1 MSNNA
6 EYTCNFKTT
15 ARKLNRIKIKDVLD
29 KADENNTQLISI
41 PIPKFRTDLKAP
53 DVKIDGLDSDSGED
67 SISLLKTT
75 LESMVFEDEELK
87 GYYEGLKTRLNKK
100 KIDEIYS
107 IVTANIPY
115 GSLKRSLR
123 KTSSKQYSLK
133 DTKTFSIG
141 KTAKSLKIEKTPR
154 DNPSFIQE
162 TLIDE
167 PDDTQTSELLV
178 PENNSSVISS
188 QKNASDEQDNSSQLS
203 FDIVEKNTE
212 KSKQDDINLKIA
224 FDMISGDD
232 EDLSEYDDEKEDIEN
247 ESSEKN
253 KNSQRKKAVS
263 SFFSSM
269 FRYRTTNED
278 EIRDEEKEQDSN
290 DEYNGFE
297 YNSVEDKQEAEKL
310 LKDSVYLSLKKLGLA
325 CLLFLFFIAL
335 KYFSVENEIFAKYI
349 SYSRYGVLYIL
360 FEIQLLF
367 LGVFIHKGAFIN
379 GIKSFLT
386 GKFSSDSVFAATTI
400 FASAHSIFSIFAS
413 NEKIVLF
420 NAIPILMSLYIG
432 ISTYLKNK
440 KNLSCFKIISTD
452 KEKFAAAE
460 LSPASKEASSFYS
473 YLLEDSDV
481 YTVSKSRFVS
491 SFFKRISK
499 KPKSEDILNAI
510 IPGVFF
516 ISTIIFSI
524 CFFYGKMS
532 VYDSF
537 TALTAFILSAMPAAS
552 FFVIS
557 IPLVSANRICNKID
571 SAIIGE
577 SVAEEYANAS
587 VISFEDIE
595 LFPPDKVTMKDM
607 KVYHNMRIDQIV
619 VELAKLFS
627 HIGGPLKDFFAQS
640 VNDVFEEH
648 NVIKVL
654 ESSEN
659 GIMIAADGNDYYL
672 GNGAFMRSHGLS
684 YDEDEE
690 DQKYE
695 RTGGSVMV
703 FGANSVVAAK
713 FYFRYVPQ
721 KGFKKLLE
729 HMYKSGLCIGI
740 KTLDPNINNDLL
752 YYHSDGS
759 QCPISILKS
768 SAPEEITSKVS
779 SVDSGI
785 ISNRSLGAFLKAFMT
800 CDKARHSIKS
810 NGIIMLTG
818 SALTSIMM
826 IFISITGGIVNFSPT
841 HAFILQLLWS
851 MAVFI
856 LSFWK

>member
-29 KADENNTQLISI
+29 KANENNVQLISI

-53 DVKIDGLDSDSGED
+53 DVKINIPDSDAGED

-100 KIDEIYS
+100 KIDEIYG

-115 GSLKRSLR
+115 GSLKRSLK

-141 KTAKSLKIEKTPR
+141 KTAKPLKMENTLK

-162 TLIDE
+162 TLTDE
-167 PDDTQTSELLV
+167 QDDTKTSELLIL
-178 PENNSSVISS
+178 ENTSSVLAS
-188 QKNASDEQDNSSQLS
+188 QKNVSDEQDNSSQLS
-203 FDIVEKNTE
+203 FDIIEKNIE

-224 FDMISGDD
+224 FDMISGNDD
-232 EDLSEYDDEKEDIEN
+232 EDLSEFEDEEEDIKS
-247 ESSEKN
+247 ESSE
-253 KNSQRKKAVS
+253 NSKSKKAVS

-269 FRYRTTNED
+269 FRYRATNED
-278 EIRDEEKEQDSN
+278 EINDEEKEQDAN

-297 YNSVEDKQEAEKL
+297 YNSIEDKQEAEKL
-310 LKDSVYLSLKKLGLA
+310 LKDSISLSLKKLVLA
-325 CLLFLFFIAL
+325 CILFLFFIAV

-349 SYSRYGVLYIL
+349 SYPRYGVLYIL
-360 FEIQLLF
+360 AEIQLLF
-367 LGVFIHKGAFIN
+367 LAVFIHKGAFIN
-379 GIKSFLT
+379 GIKSFIT
-386 GKFSSDSVFAATTI
+386 GKFSSDSVFSSTTI
-400 FASAHSIFSIFAS
+400 FASVHSIFSIFFS
-413 NEKIVLF
+413 NEKIMLF
-420 NAIPILMSLYIG
+420 NTIPILMSLYIG

-440 KNLSCFKIISTD
+440 KNLSCFKIISTE
-452 KEKFAAAE
+452 KEKFAATE
-460 LSPASKEASSFYS
+460 LSSASKEASSFYS

-481 YTVSKSRFVS
+481 YTVSKSQFVS

-516 ISTIIFSI
+516 ISTIIFAI

-532 VYDSF
+532 FYNSF
-537 TALTAFILSAMPAAS
+537 TALTAFIMSAMPAAS

-557 IPLVSANRICNKID
+557 IPLVSANKICNKID

-587 VISFEDIE
+587 VISFEDRE

-619 VELAKLFS
+619 EELAKLFS
-627 HIGGPLKDFFAQS
+627 HIGGPLKEFFAQS
-640 VNDVFEEH
+640 VNDIFEEH
-648 NVIKVL
+648 NVIKIL

-684 YDEDEE
+684 YNEDEE

-695 RTGGSVMV
+695 RTGGSIMV

-713 FYFRYVPQ
+713 FYFKYVPQ

-729 HMYKSGLCIGI
+729 NMYKSGLCIGI

-752 YYHSDGS
+752 YYHADGS

-768 SAPEEITSKVS
+768 SAPEEITSKVP

-818 SALTSIMM
+818 SVLTSIMM
-826 IFISITGGIVNFSPT
+826 VFISITGGIVNFSPT
-841 HAFILQLLWS
+841 HAFLLQLLWS
-851 MAVFI
+851 MAVFF
-856 LSFWK
+856 LSLWK